1 MVVIMY
7 KYVYIYIYIL
17 QMLVGVQ
24 CTVFFI
30 FGLIWIV
37 PSNLFCISVR
47 FKIIFIADY
56 FQKNTFSVSLKAVL
70 GVSINSFN
78 EALFAK

>member
-7 KYVYIYIYIL
+7 KYIY
-17 QMLVGVQ
+17 
-24 CTVFFI
+24 CKC
-30 FGLIWIV
+30 W
-37 PSNLFCISVR
+37 LFCNLVYNVTYVISVR
-47 FKIIFIADY
+47 FKIISLIADY

-78 EALFAK
+78 EALFAQ